1 MKNTVM
7 MPVKD
12 VKPYANNPRN
22 NKDAVDKV
30 AASLKEFGFRQPIV
44 VDKDMVVIAGHTRL
58 QAAKK
63 LKLKE
68 VPVLIADDLTE
79 EQVRAYRLADNKT
92 AEFAQWDFDKLSEE
106 LDGIEDIDMED
117 FGFDLSEFEEE
128 PEVAEDDFDDTL
140 PEEPVSKPGDI
151 YQLGRHRLMCGDSTA
166 LGDVEKLLD
175 GAEVDLVVTDPP
187 YNMAYEGAGNT
198 KDRESK
204 RIMNDKMSPEDFR
217 IFLTDIYTNYYAV
230 MKDGASIYVFYKELG
245 EGVFIT
251 AMSAGGLTY
260 KQELIWV
267 KDHLVLGGS
276 KYQSQYEPFLMGCK
290 GKKIAVWN
298 GARNQRSVMEAIDL
312 MSEDELR
319 DALKNLLSEQD
330 SDIIREKKQLVNDLH
345 PTMKPVRLIAKLIQ
359 NSSNKNDVVLDLF
372 GGSGTTMIAAE
383 QTNRSAYLMELDPRF
398 VDVIVRRYEQFTG
411 RKAELIVEGEDL
423 SDNDSTGAEIGDL
436 PF

>member
-1 MKNTVM
+1 MKETVM
-7 MPVKD
+7 MPIGD

-22 NKDAVDKV
+22 NKDSVEKV

-44 VDKDMVVIAGHTRL
+44 VDKNMVVIAGHTRL
-58 QAAKK
+58 LAAKK
-63 LKLKE
+63 LKMKE
-68 VPVLIADDLTE
+68 VPVLVADDLSD

-92 AEFAQWDFDKLSEE
+92 AEFSLWDEEKLAVE
-106 LDGIEDIDMED
+106 LDSIFNIDMEE
-117 FGFDLSEFEEE
+117 FGFSPVEDEEDE
-128 PEVAEDDFDDTL
+128 EITEDEFDDTL
-140 PEEPVSKPGDI
+140 PEEPVAKLGDI

-198 KDRESK
+198 RDRASK
-204 RIMNDKMSPEDFR
+204 RIMNDKMSSDQFR
-217 IFLTDIYTNYYAV
+217 EFLTSIYTNYYCV

-251 AMSAGGLTY
+251 SMNAGGLTY

-290 GKKIAVWN
+290 GKSIKVWN
-298 GARNQRSVMEAIDL
+298 GARNQRSVIESIDF
-312 MSEDELR
+312 MTEDELR
-319 DALKNLLSEQD
+319 DALKNLLSELN

-359 NSSNKNDVVLDLF
+359 NSSNKGDCVLDLF

-383 QTNRSAYLMELDPRF
+383 QTGRSAYLMELDPKF

-411 RKAELIVEGEDL
+411 NKAVLLSADSIADEQSIED
-423 SDNDSTGAEIGDL
+423 DDF